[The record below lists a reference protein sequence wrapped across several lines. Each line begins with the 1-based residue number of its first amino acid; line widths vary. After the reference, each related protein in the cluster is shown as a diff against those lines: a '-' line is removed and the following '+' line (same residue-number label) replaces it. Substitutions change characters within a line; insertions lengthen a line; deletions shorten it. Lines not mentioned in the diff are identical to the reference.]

1 MTVTLTLSLRDRP
14 RGPLPLRVRRMT
26 LMMTRSPSAEGV
38 PEVCGRTWWR
48 DSQTLRSG
56 GWWRPCSPS
65 PHIWAGMLYIPDL
78 GDRRVE
84 DGRET
89 GVQAFPQLSSLF
101 TTCCLLWT
109 FHDEESPA
117 KWKEAVGGH
126 LGAGTFFLFLLKN
139 FEYIHAY
146 VFNNVYRRNGII

>member
-78 GDRRVE
+78 GDKEGGGWQGDWSPGFSSAELFVYYLLSALNISWWRKSSQVE
-84 DGRET
+84 RGCWRPPWGWNFFFVFIEEFW
-89 GVQAFPQLSSLF
+89 VH
-101 TTCCLLWT
+101 TC
-109 FHDEESPA
+109 
-117 KWKEAVGGH
+117 
-126 LGAGTFFLFLLKN
+126 
-139 FEYIHAY
+139 I
-146 VFNNVYRRNGII
+146 RI

>member
-38 PEVCGRTWWR
+38 PEVCGKTWWR

-78 GDRRVE
+78 GDKE
-84 DGRET
+84 GGGRQGDWSPGFSSAELF
-89 GVQAFPQLSSLF
+89 VYYLLSALNIS
-101 TTCCLLWT
+101 
-109 FHDEESPA
+109 
-117 KWKEAVGGH
+117 
-126 LGAGTFFLFLLKN
+126 
-139 FEYIHAY
+139 
-146 VFNNVYRRNGII
+146 